1 MSGRWYVERVEIP
14 RSLRSLNRPAL
25 RLFFAGH
32 SISLLGS
39 WMQPVASQ
47 WLVWRLTG
55 TTAML
60 GLLTFCTQLPALLL
74 GAFGGTIAERMPR
87 KTVVVVALSVAAL
100 QAAGLA
106 VLALTGL
113 VQPSHVLILGVMLGL
128 TYPFEIPARQVLL
141 AELSGDDLPNVV
153 ALNSTLVM
161 VMRIIGPSLGGLV
174 VAHWGEGWC
183 FAINALSFVAVIAA
197 VLSLPTPPQQPH
209 LTGAA
214 VPISEAVRWAWKD
227 AEVRAIFFLLICLSS
242 VGLAWG
248 TLMPA
253 WVATV
258 VKGGPDV
265 LGHLLSFTGAGALL
279 AAVLLLLAET
289 GLAWRI
295 AGGAG
300 VMAGG
305 LVGLS
310 LSEGAFGAAFSLF
323 FVGLGQVTQSSGILT
338 ELQQRS
344 PPALRG
350 RILGLFT
357 MVFVGLV
364 PIGGLVAGLVAAEVG
379 APKTLRAVGA
389 VMACAAGVYVWLL
402 RNIAEA
408 ENSASNV
415 SH

>member
-1 MSGRWYVERVEIP
+1 
-14 RSLRSLNRPAL
+14 
-25 RLFFAGH
+25 
-32 SISLLGS
+32 
-39 WMQPVASQ
+39 
-47 WLVWRLTG
+47 
-55 TTAML
+55 ML

-74 GAFGGTIAERMPR
+74 GAFGGTVAERMPR
-87 KTVVVVALSVAAL
+87 KTVVVVALGVAAL
-100 QAAGLA
+100 QAGSLA
-106 VLALTGL
+106 VLTLTGL
-113 VQPSHVLILGVMLGL
+113 VAPKHVLILGVMLGL

-153 ALNSTLVM
+153 AINSALVT
-161 VMRIIGPSLGGLV
+161 VMRIIGPSLGGLI

-183 FAINALSFVAVIAA
+183 FAINAVSFAAVIAA
-197 VLSLPTPPQQPH
+197 VLALPKPVPQPH
-209 LTGAA
+209 ETGAP
-214 VPISEAVRWAWKD
+214 VPISAAVRWAWR
-227 AEVRAIFFLLICLSS
+227 EPHVRALFLLLFFLSA

-295 AGGAG
+295 GAG
-300 VMAGG
+300 ALVMSGG
-305 LVGLS
+305 IAGLS
-310 LSEGAFGAAFSLF
+310 LAEGAVGAAFALF

-344 PPALRG
+344 PPAIRG

-357 MVFVGLV
+357 MVFVGMV
-364 PIGGLVAGLVAAEVG
+364 PIGGLIAGLVAAEVG
-379 APKTLRAVGA
+379 APKTLRGVGA
-389 VMACAAGVYVWLL
+389 LMALAALAYVWML
-402 RNIAEA
+402 RKTA
-408 ENSASNV
+408 NV
-415 SH
+415 SN